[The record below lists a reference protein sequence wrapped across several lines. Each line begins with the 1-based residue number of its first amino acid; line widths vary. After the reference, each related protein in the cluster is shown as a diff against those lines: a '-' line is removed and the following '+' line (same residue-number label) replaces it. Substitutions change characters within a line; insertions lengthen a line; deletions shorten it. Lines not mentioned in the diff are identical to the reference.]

1 MVGDERR
8 CGGRFAITVS
18 GEHMKRSAK
27 ERIKILIT
35 AQGDFV
41 AQRFD
46 LAAEVVIAIVENGEL
61 KSGPRAIIMDRPSAE
76 DLCNMI
82 MEENIDLVICG
93 GIEDRHYQFLIW
105 KKIQIIDFVIGDY
118 ASALKKVIGGELQS
132 GEMLPFIRGDLSL

>member
-1 MVGDERR
+1 M
-8 CGGRFAITVS
+8 VS
-18 GEHMKRSAK
+18 GEQMKTSAK

-46 LAAEVVIAIVENGEL
+46 LAAEVVIAIVENGQL

-93 GIEDRHYQFLIW
+93 GIEDRHYQFLTW
-105 KKIQIIDFVIGDY
+105 KKIQVIDFVIGDY
-118 ASALKKVIGGELQS
+118 ESVLKKAISGELRP
-132 GEMLPFIRGDLSL
+132 GELLVLTRGDLSL

>member
-1 MVGDERR
+1 M
-8 CGGRFAITVS
+8 AS
-18 GEHMKRSAK
+18 GEQMKPSSK
-27 ERIKILIT
+27 ERTKILIT

-61 KSGPRAIIMDRPSAE
+61 KSVPRAIIMDRPSAE

-93 GIEDRHYQFLIW
+93 GIEERHYQFLTW
-105 KKIQIIDFVIGDY
+105 KKIRIIDFVIGDY
-118 ASALKKVIGGELQS
+118 ESALKKVIGGELKP
-132 GEMLPFIRGDLSL
+132 GELLPLTRGDLSL